1 MRNPTF
7 FSVGFFMLIGEKTDT
22 QVGVYL
28 PAPVWVASL
37 QWPLACDA

>member
-7 FSVGFFMLIGEKTDT
+7 FGVGFFMLIGEKTDT

-28 PAPVWVASL
+28 PVRRSSL